1 MKKLLLFLLVF
12 QLNLFSQGNSQY
24 SIMLKENWEIQ
35 SSEKIIVS
43 GKIISTLS
51 YDTKEWYPT
60 TVPSTV
66 LAALVRNGV
75 YKNIFV
81 GENLKSIP
89 TDQFKNSWWYRNEFF
104 ISKDQN
110 VNTYKIKFD
119 GINYRANIWVNGN
132 MAADTSAIYGSFRQF
147 EINITPFVKPGE
159 KNVLAVEVFPPV
171 IGDYTMGFVDWNPEP
186 PDNNMGIWRTVELK
200 QSGDV
205 SINYPSVQTR
215 FANNE
220 LSKARLTVTAELINN
235 SAKIV
240 SGFLEGAIENN
251 KFSKHVELEANQNKL
266 VTFSADDFK
275 ELNFNNPRVWW
286 TYDLGKPELY
296 NLNLTFKEDSVISDE
311 QNIQF
316 GIREV
321 SDYFNKEGF
330 RGYKLN
336 RKKILIHGGGWA
348 DNMLLDNTYENLKAQ
363 IEYAKHMNLNAI
375 RFEGFWGN
383 SEDIYNLC
391 DENGILLMVGWSCQ
405 WEWGHFLGK
414 KEDKHGTV
422 NSSADIKLLSESWK
436 DQIKWLRN
444 HPSIFVWLYGSDK
457 YPQPELE
464 ENYIKILFHNDPT
477 RPTIASAA
485 EKTSTITGKTE
496 VKMRGPYDYVPP
508 CYWYVDTA
516 YGGAFGFNT
525 ETGPGPQVPIIES
538 IKKFIPENHLWP
550 MDSVW
555 YFHCGGAGKFKNL
568 DRYNEA
574 MNERLGAANNLEE
587 YCTKAQFLNY
597 EGMRAMFEA
606 FVANKFK
613 ATGIIQWMY
622 NAAWPK
628 FWWQFYDYYL
638 MPTAAFYGARKAC
651 EPVHILY
658 EYGSNSIIAVN
669 NSVAEKN
676 NLTAEVKVFNFNLDR
691 KIFIQQNNF
700 FKTG

>member
-1 MKKLLLFLLVF
+1 M
-12 QLNLFSQGNSQY
+12 
-24 SIMLKENWEIQ
+24 
-35 SSEKIIVS
+35 
-43 GKIISTLS
+43 
-51 YDTKEWYPT
+51 
-60 TVPSTV
+60 
-66 LAALVRNGV
+66 
-75 YKNIFV
+75 
-81 GENLKSIP
+81 
-89 TDQFKNSWWYRNEFF
+89 
-104 ISKDQN
+104 
-110 VNTYKIKFD
+110 
-119 GINYRANIWVNGN
+119 
-132 MAADTSAIYGSFRQF
+132 
-147 EINITPFVKPGE
+147 
-159 KNVLAVEVFPPV
+159 
-171 IGDYTMGFVDWNPEP
+171 
-186 PDNNMGIWRTVELK
+186 
-200 QSGDV
+200 
-205 SINYPSVQTR
+205 
-215 FANNE
+215 
-220 LSKARLTVTAELINN
+220 
-235 SAKIV
+235 
-240 SGFLEGAIENN
+240 
-251 KFSKHVELEANQNKL
+251 
-266 VTFSADDFK
+266 
-275 ELNFNNPRVWW
+275 
-286 TYDLGKPELY
+286 Y

-311 QNIQF
+311 QYIHF

-336 RKKILIHGGGWA
+336 RKRILIHGGGWA
-348 DNMLLDNTYENLKAQ
+348 DNMLLNNTYENLKSQ
-363 IEYAKHMNLNAI
+363 VEYAKHMNLNAI

-414 KEDKHGTV
+414 KENEHGTA

-574 MNERLGAANNLEE
+574 MNERLGAVNNLEE

-628 FWWQFYDYYL
+628 FWWQLYDYYL

-676 NLTAEVKVFNFNLDR
+676 NLTAEVKVFNFNLAEKFSFNKTISLKPDENLSITSLNDLKNLDTTYFVDLR
-691 KIFIQQNNF
+691 LTNDKNEIVSSNFYCLSTKKEILDYSKNTWFVTPVKEYADLTELNNLHKVDLQVKVNPIEKADKVEMNVEVENPSNSLALQAELNIFSGKNDEAIVPIFWEDNYFSLLPGEKRTITCYYYKAENVSKPYIKVKGWNINEQ
-700 FKTG
+700 TIELAY